1 MECQRSTSGLAGI
14 WLPKDLSRTRPLM
27 APLCV
32 KGVAFPP
39 VDGAP
44 VLAAVKQ
51 TALDCGCGSAL
62 GQGEEGAGP
71 AEAGGVACKLAG
83 PGSGCSEV
91 PALGCEPVA
100 LESVAVPRCPPGPVT
115 VCVIASLSMRR

>member
-1 MECQRSTSGLAGI
+1 MKDGEWALRFGHRTHATVVAGARLA
-14 WLPKDLSRTRPLM
+14 LM

-62 GQGEEGAGP
+62 GQGVGNAAKKGL
-71 AEAGGVACKLAG
+71 GQRKLA
-83 PGSGCSEV
+83 
-91 PALGCEPVA
+91 A
-100 LESVAVPRCPPGPVT
+100 
-115 VCVIASLSMRR
+115 

>member
-1 MECQRSTSGLAGI
+1 
-14 WLPKDLSRTRPLM
+14 M

-62 GQGEEGAGP
+62 GQGVGNAAKKGL
-71 AEAGGVACKLAG
+71 GQRRLA
-83 PGSGCSEV
+83 
-91 PALGCEPVA
+91 A
-100 LESVAVPRCPPGPVT
+100 
-115 VCVIASLSMRR
+115 

>member
-1 MECQRSTSGLAGI
+1 MLIDIAGHSSWLTQPFRLPIPLRNDENHVCARAAQPPPVPVGRSAIETAEGDKQ
-14 WLPKDLSRTRPLM
+14 LPDL

-32 KGVAFPP
+32 KGAPFPP

-62 GQGEEGAGP
+62 
-71 AEAGGVACKLAG
+71 
-83 PGSGCSEV
+83 
-91 PALGCEPVA
+91 
-100 LESVAVPRCPPGPVT
+100 
-115 VCVIASLSMRR
+115 

>member
-1 MECQRSTSGLAGI
+1 
-14 WLPKDLSRTRPLM
+14 M

-32 KGVAFPP
+32 KSAAFPP

-62 GQGEEGAGP
+62 GQGVGKG
-71 AEAGGVACKLAG
+71 LAG
-83 PGSGCSEV
+83 M
-91 PALGCEPVA
+91 A
-100 LESVAVPRCPPGPVT
+100 ESVCLANAGFCAAAAMTIGVSVQPGARVFT
-115 VCVIASLSMRR
+115 RIFSAAFSIAATRVSPCTCFDAA

>member
-1 MECQRSTSGLAGI
+1 MGKWTVQGICGPLRRTSHFGF
-14 WLPKDLSRTRPLM
+14 SRDALV

-62 GQGEEGAGP
+62 GQGVGNAAKKGL
-71 AEAGGVACKLAG
+71 GQRKLA
-83 PGSGCSEV
+83 
-91 PALGCEPVA
+91 A
-100 LESVAVPRCPPGPVT
+100 
-115 VCVIASLSMRR
+115 